1 MCCLPSSSDPSSC
14 LALAR
19 PNGTD
24 AKMVAPSGT
33 RSRREAD
40 GKSSAHNADVEPTSP
55 SLQQLTSEPSPA
67 LVELVRLMARHSARE
82 HFATRCKSHP
92 KER

>member
-1 MCCLPSSSDPSSC
+1 
-14 LALAR
+14 
-19 PNGTD
+19 
-24 AKMVAPSGT
+24 MVAPSGT

-40 GKSSAHNADVEPTSP
+40 GKSSAHNADVDPT